1 MSRIVPI
8 AIFSFLV
15 AAGGC
20 GNRSDTYTSGHRS
33 VLIADPYLPL
43 LQREVDQF
51 ASLYPQAKVE
61 IHGTSTREAIVGL
74 LNDSVYS
81 IVIDRP
87 LNEEERQVAQRAEK
101 RVVEDKIGK
110 DGIAIIVHPSNAIG
124 RIDSASIQQILTH
137 HTQNWRELAGSRRS
151 GSVDVVLT
159 GRNSGMYELLR
170 NRFFAPAKL
179 LEPTTV
185 LETQAELIQYV
196 SLHPQA
202 IGFVAS
208 SLVMNGGQKVRV
220 VPVLIRS
227 PEGGELGCLPG
238 QLEVYQSLYPFHYS
252 LYLCYAEA
260 KAAVGIGFGAFLLSN
275 EGQKVIQ
282 KAGVAPAAIPYRK
295 IQLTSE

>member
-1 MSRIVPI
+1 MIRLVPVAVCSI
-8 AIFSFLV
+8 LLV
-15 AAGGC
+15 VIGC

-33 VLIADPYLPL
+33 VLVADPYLPL

-51 ASLYPQAKVE
+51 ASLYPQAKVD
-61 IHGTSTREAIVGL
+61 IHGTSTREAIVAL

-81 IVIDRP
+81 VIADRP

-110 DGIAIIVHPSNAIG
+110 DGIAIIVHPSNVIG
-124 RIDSASIQQILTH
+124 RFDSAAIQQILVRRI
-137 HTQNWRELAGSRRS
+137 QDWREVAGSRRP
-151 GSVDVVLT
+151 GPLDVVLT

-170 NRFFAPAKL
+170 NRFFTSTKL

-185 LETQAELIQYV
+185 FETQAEVIHYV

-202 IGFVAS
+202 VGFVAS
-208 SLVMNGGQKVRV
+208 SLVMNGAQKVRV
-220 VPVLIRS
+220 VPVLIRD
-227 PEGGELGCLPG
+227 PKGGESGCLPG